1 MILDVINKDQSVDNR
16 QPLGKC
22 KRCIL
27 LLHYLKVWPDLPHIM
42 TIQEQLGA
50 WLDDDDSDVDQLNQ

>member
-27 LLHYLKVWPDLPHIM
+27 LLHYLKV
-42 TIQEQLGA
+42 
-50 WLDDDDSDVDQLNQ
+50 